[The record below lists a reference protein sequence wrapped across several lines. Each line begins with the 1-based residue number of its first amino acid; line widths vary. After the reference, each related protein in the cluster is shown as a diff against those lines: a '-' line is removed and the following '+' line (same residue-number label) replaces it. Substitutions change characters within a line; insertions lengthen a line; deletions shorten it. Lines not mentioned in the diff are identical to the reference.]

1 MQRDANMTTAMNNTL
16 LGLVGVAVVVRLVLV
31 GGAVTP

>member
-1 MQRDANMTTAMNNTL
+1 MTRDANTTAAMMNTR